1 MLNIQKID
9 WSSFLVGR
17 VILGLY
23 FFVFGFGKIFTYE
36 DIQALMVLKE
46 VPLVAITLPMT
57 ITIQTVFGL
66 LIIFGKH
73 LRLSGLIL
81 FILTILINYY
91 IHNFWDLAG
100 DPSQAHEMQNFIKN
114 TGNCWWTFNSF
125 NKKKYL
131 VCLPWNSMHST
142 YFIT

>member
-57 ITIQTVFGL
+57 VTIQTVFGL

-73 LRLSGLIL
+73 LRLSGLML

-114 TGNCWWTFNSF
+114 TAIAGGLLILST
-125 NKKKYL
+125 KK
-131 VCLPWNSMHST
+131 N
-142 YFIT
+142 I

>member
-73 LRLSGLIL
+73 LRLSGLML

-91 IHNFWDLAG
+91 IHNFWDLTG

-114 TGNCWWTFNSF
+114 TAIAGGLLILST
-125 NKKKYL
+125 KK
-131 VCLPWNSMHST
+131 N
-142 YFIT
+142 I

>member
-81 FILTILINYY
+81 FILTIIINYY
-91 IHNFWDLAG
+91 IHNFWDLEG
-100 DPSQAHEMQNFIKN
+100 DMSQAHEMQNFIKN
-114 TGNCWWTFNSF
+114 TAIAGG
-125 NKKKYL
+125 L
-131 VCLPWNSMHST
+131 LILST
-142 YFIT
+142 KENI

>member
-73 LRLSGLIL
+73 LRLSGLML

-91 IHNFWDLAG
+91 IHNFWDLSG

-114 TGNCWWTFNSF
+114 TAIAGGLLILST
-125 NKKKYL
+125 KK
-131 VCLPWNSMHST
+131 N
-142 YFIT
+142 I

>member
-73 LRLSGLIL
+73 LRLSGLML

-114 TGNCWWTFNSF
+114 TAIAGGLLILST
-125 NKKKYL
+125 KK
-131 VCLPWNSMHST
+131 N
-142 YFIT
+142 I

>member
-73 LRLSGLIL
+73 LRLSGLML
-81 FILTILINYY
+81 FILIILINYY

-114 TGNCWWTFNSF
+114 TAIAGGLLILST
-125 NKKKYL
+125 KK
-131 VCLPWNSMHST
+131 N
-142 YFIT
+142 I

>member
-73 LRLSGLIL
+73 LRLSGLML

-114 TGNCWWTFNSF
+114 TAIAGG
-125 NKKKYL
+125 L
-131 VCLPWNSMHST
+131 LILST
-142 YFIT
+142 KSTTMFSQVV